1 MKKFIEEMKIMKLK
15 IHFGE
20 ENRFDVP
27 NRQII
32 RTWTQL
38 LFGTRNSLRS
48 LAMAERP
55 KPCKPRHD

>member
-1 MKKFIEEMKIMKLK
+1 MKLK
-15 IHFGE
+15 IKFDAE
-20 ENRFDVP
+20 TRFDVF

-38 LFGTRNSLRS
+38 LSGTRTSMRS

-55 KPCKPRHD
+55 TTARHGVD